1 MKIAVINETSAAD
14 RNADI
19 LAALDGRGHEII
31 NVGMIKSFEKPE
43 LTYLHTGFLAGLLLN
58 TGRADFV
65 VGGCG
70 TGQGFLNSA
79 LQYPGVCCGLIASPL
94 DAWLFAQINGGNAIS
109 LALNFGYGWAGDVNL
124 KFIFD
129 KLFSVEFGIGYPPHR
144 KESQQESR
152 HRLAKVSTSTHLSFD
167 KIIAAL
173 DDEILFP
180 ALNYP
185 GVLKIL
191 DLNSLKDKKLAES
204 ISKRIDI

>member
-19 LAALDGRGHEII
+19 LAALDERGHEVF
-31 NVGMIKSFEKPE
+31 NVGMKNNFEKPE

-58 TGRADFV
+58 TGRIDFV

-70 TGQGFLNSA
+70 TGQGFLNSVM
-79 LQYPGVCCGLIASPL
+79 QYPNVCCGLIASPL
-94 DAWLFAQINGGNAIS
+94 EAWLFSQINGGNAIS
-109 LALNFGYGWAGDVNL
+109 LALNYGYGWAGDINL

-152 HRLAKVSTSTHLSFD
+152 RRLSQVSRATHLSLD
-167 KIIAAL
+167 KIISAL
-173 DDEILFP
+173 DDEIVLP

-185 GVLKIL
+185 GIMELL
-191 DLNSLKDKKLAES
+191 DVHNLDDKKLAES
-204 ISKRIDI
+204 ISKRIG